1 MSETVSIQLLD
12 YLMVIFIYIYI
23 NYYHWFVLQEWIS
36 QCNIAAKVKPE
47 LRIEMRTSFGAKH
60 INFFLSR
67 NIITRLGVLI
77 FSATFNN
84 ILAISWWSVLLVEE
98 IVVPKEIH
106 RTVTSYW
113 QTLSHNIDRVYL
125 AWVGF
130 ELTTSVVIGI
140 DCIGSC

>member
-1 MSETVSIQLLD
+1 
-12 YLMVIFIYIYI
+12 
-23 NYYHWFVLQEWIS
+23 
-36 QCNIAAKVKPE
+36 
-47 LRIEMRTSFGAKH
+47 
-60 INFFLSR
+60 
-67 NIITRLGVLI
+67 
-77 FSATFNN
+77 
-84 ILAISWWSVLLVEE
+84 LVEE